1 MGNQQLAQQLANLD
15 ATAQAE
21 LIRSGQITA
30 TEAVDASI
38 AAAEEI
44 NPKINAIIHPRYE
57 RARDE
62 AKLVDPAAPF
72 AGVPLLVK
80 DLNCA
85 IAGEPHHMGSRALK
99 NAKFTAD
106 TDSFLYRRFK
116 RAGFIALGRTN
127 TPEFGSTVTTEPL
140 AYGPARNP
148 WNLDHSTGGSSGG
161 SAASVAAR
169 IVAVAHAN
177 DGGGSIRVP
186 AGNCGLV
193 GLKPSRSRVSQG
205 PDVGESWMG
214 GTIDGCVT
222 RSVRDTA
229 AILDA
234 ITGYE
239 NGDPHITPFAS
250 PLANEVGKDPGKLR
264 IGFLNH
270 PLLDIG
276 IDHPECRA
284 AVDQT
289 VKLLQ
294 QLGHEVEDS
303 FPTAMTEPQF
313 SDLFVGII
321 TASLHADLSALEFL
335 LGISFD
341 ETNLEPDNLFFR
353 EMGKAASAAD
363 YINTVRLMHMWS
375 RRMIS
380 WWKTPAMD
388 SGEFDILVTPTLAT
402 PAPEIGWLSGPDGG
416 FHVQQ
421 ILQYTAQFNIT
432 GQPALSLPLHMTP
445 DGIPVGVQFVAAPN
459 REDVLVRLAS
469 QIEAAAPWADRKAPN
484 AI

>member
-1 MGNQQLAQQLANLD
+1 
-15 ATAQAE
+15 
-21 LIRSGQITA
+21 
-30 TEAVDASI
+30 
-38 AAAEEI
+38 
-44 NPKINAIIHPRYE
+44 
-57 RARDE
+57 
-62 AKLVDPAAPF
+62 
-72 AGVPLLVK
+72 
-80 DLNCA
+80 
-85 IAGEPHHMGSRALK
+85 
-99 NAKFTAD
+99 
-106 TDSFLYRRFK
+106 
-116 RAGFIALGRTN
+116 
-127 TPEFGSTVTTEPL
+127 
-140 AYGPARNP
+140 
-148 WNLDHSTGGSSGG
+148 
-161 SAASVAAR
+161 
-169 IVAVAHAN
+169 
-177 DGGGSIRVP
+177 
-186 AGNCGLV
+186 
-193 GLKPSRSRVSQG
+193 
-205 PDVGESWMG
+205 
-214 GTIDGCVT
+214 
-222 RSVRDTA
+222 
-229 AILDA
+229 
-234 ITGYE
+234 
-239 NGDPHITPFAS
+239 
-250 PLANEVGKDPGKLR
+250 LR

-353 EMGKAASAAD
+353 EMGKAVSAAD

-388 SGEFDILVTPTLAT
+388 SGEFDILVTPTLAA